1 MRKRLIC
8 LLAFLWSMS
17 ALLYSISYGAY
28 RIVSHPYVYFDLQV
42 QAGVAE
48 TAGISESTLEML
60 DNELASY
67 LRGNTSALV
76 GDDGVL
82 AAEVDGVE
90 QPAFN
95 DREMARLA
103 EWQRMFWRLRRC
115 ENVACI
121 AKFALGIPFIL
132 LYWRTPKAERPSKKR
147 TTRSI
152 ALAFFL
158 LAIPLGAFAAWAALD
173 FEGAFAF
180 FRRALFAGDLQQLN
194 SQTGLLARIFPISV
208 FAGIGAQAGEEM
220 LWQLPRYLTIA
231 LATIG
236 LLEILNSGKKQP
248 GGSGL

>member
-1 MRKRLIC
+1 MRKRLVY

-17 ALLYSISYGAY
+17 TLLYFISHGVY

-48 TAGISESTLEML
+48 TAGISESTLEAL
-60 DNELASY
+60 DNALASF
-67 LRGNTSALV
+67 LSGNTSALV
-76 GDDGVL
+76 SDDGVI

-103 EWQRMFWRLRRC
+103 EWQRMFWRLRRS

-132 LYWRTPKAERPSKKR
+132 LYWRMPKAERPSTKR
-147 TTRSI
+147 MKRSM
-152 ALAFFL
+152 ALAFLL
-158 LAIPLGAFAAWAALD
+158 LAIPLGAFAAWAAMD

-180 FRRALFAGDLQQLN
+180 FRRALFAGNLQLN
-194 SQTGLLARIFPISV
+194 SQTGLLTRIFPISV
-208 FAGIGAQAGEEM
+208 FAGIGAQVGEEM
-220 LWQLPRYLTIA
+220 LRRLSRYLLNA
-231 LATIG
+231 FLMIG
-236 LLEILNSGKKQP
+236 LLDILNSGKKLS

>member
-1 MRKRLIC
+1 MRKRLVY

-17 ALLYSISYGAY
+17 TLLYFVSHGVY

-42 QAGVAE
+42 QVGAAE
-48 TAGISESTLEML
+48 TAGISESTLEAL
-60 DNELASY
+60 DNALASY

-76 GDDGVL
+76 GDDGVI

-103 EWQRMFWRLRRC
+103 EWQRMFWRLRRG

-147 TTRSI
+147 MKCSM
-152 ALAFFL
+152 ALAFLL
-158 LAIPLGAFAAWAALD
+158 LAIPLGAFAAWAAMD

-180 FRRALFAGDLQQLN
+180 FRRALFAGDLQLFN
-194 SQTGLLARIFPISV
+194 SQTGLLTRIFPISV
-208 FAGIGAQAGEEM
+208 FAGIGAQVGEEM
-220 LWQLPRYLTIA
+220 LRQLPRYLLNA
-231 LATIG
+231 FVMIG
-236 LLEILNSGKKQP
+236 LLDILNSGKKLS